1 MNATLK
7 TAPTRIT
14 TGLTLALLLT
24 FSAPASATEPPKG
37 AAAST
42 GPASA
47 SAPVAGPT
55 STTTAPAGAAS
66 DPASAQPTAATNAE
80 PQKVVCRDE
89 KVTGSKLRS
98 RKVCST
104 PDSESK
110 SGDWV
115 RNQQARGA
123 IGASAILNGQ

>member
-7 TAPTRIT
+7 TPTSRIIT
-14 TGLTLALLLT
+14 SLALALLLT
-24 FSAPASATEPPKG
+24 TVSTASSAEPPQG
-37 AAAST
+37 AAAPT
-42 GPASA
+42 GPASTA
-47 SAPVAGPT
+47 APAAGP
-55 STTTAPAGAAS
+55 SNTTTAPAGPAS
-66 DPASAQPTAATNAE
+66 DAAVAQPTAATAE

-115 RNQQARGA
+115 REQQARGG
-123 IGASAILNGQ
+123 IGASAIVNGQ